1 VFRWNTS
8 EKSGLGNR
16 AIEWWPIPATQTGPT
31 ACSIEFGIWSFGKLK
46 APGLSRGSF
55 EFGQSAIRDL
65 PSVAEPMEGRQ

>member
-16 AIEWWPIPATQTGPT
+16 AIERWPIPSTQTAPT
-31 ACSIEFGIWSFGKLK
+31 VRSLEFGSFDKLK